1 MDYDL
6 FLSDEEIHGQ
16 EEDEYVVKLKK
27 RIEEL
32 EEENEELREK
42 IFDLKCGQDE

>member
-16 EEDEYVVKLKK
+16 EEDEYVANLKK

-32 EEENEELREK
+32 EEEIEN
-42 IFDLKCGQDE
+42 LKCGQDE